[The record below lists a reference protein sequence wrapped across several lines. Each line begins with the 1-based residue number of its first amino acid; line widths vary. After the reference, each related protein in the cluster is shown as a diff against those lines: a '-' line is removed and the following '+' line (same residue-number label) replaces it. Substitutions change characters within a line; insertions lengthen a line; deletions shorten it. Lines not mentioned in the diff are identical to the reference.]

1 MTLGNPTGKDFSIGA
16 VVGRHAPMERFGV
29 TARYSNTFAG
39 STVGVACA
47 DAVLTI
53 IVRNGI
59 RAQVQAI
66 GTRLHAELEALAARR
81 PALRGIRNAGLF
93 FGVDMGP
100 VGSAPVP
107 AANWRWIWSMPCVR
121 MV

>member
-1 MTLGNPTGKDFSIGA
+1 
-16 VVGRHAPMERFGV
+16 MERFGV

-66 GTRLHAELEALAARR
+66 GTRLHAELEALANDRLALEGALLGLGFGRPQARHGDER
-81 PALRGIRNAGLF
+81 TKGQ
-93 FGVDMGP
+93 
-100 VGSAPVP
+100 
-107 AANWRWIWSMPCVR
+107 
-121 MV
+121 